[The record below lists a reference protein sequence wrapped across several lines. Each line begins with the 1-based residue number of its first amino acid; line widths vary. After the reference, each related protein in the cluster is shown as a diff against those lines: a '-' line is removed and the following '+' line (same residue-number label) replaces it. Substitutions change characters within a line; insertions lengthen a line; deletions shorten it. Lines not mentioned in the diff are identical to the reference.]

1 MLETQMKRDQALHDY
16 LFRTYLIQHC
26 LSWYKF
32 ARDIGIQVEFG
43 DIMLVTECSKTAA
56 WASAVYSQSSREF
69 GMSFSPGGAFLPS
82 SGGVVLSAGHERIGP
97 VEYRRSQRRGISHE
111 EAHELPKDQ
120 TVFVKAYRLGPR
132 SLYLRS
138 IAQKII
144 KTKGRQ
150 RQRDH
155 DHGDS
160 AASLFQGNGTT
171 PSPTSP
177 SRISQPSDGSSD
189 LAGSVDG
196 VGSLT
201 IELPVSGCH
210 PVTKFIVTD

>member
-1 MLETQMKRDQALHDY
+1 MLETQMKRVQALHDY

-82 SGGVVLSAGHERIGP
+82 PGGVALSAGHERIGP

-120 TVFVKAYRLGPR
+120 TVFIKAYRLGPR

-144 KTKGRQ
+144 KTKGRP

-155 DHGDS
+155 DHSD
-160 AASLFQGNGTT
+160 AASSSLFQGNRTSLG
-171 PSPTSP
+171 PSSP
-177 SRISQPSDGSSD
+177 SRMSQPSDDSSD
-189 LAGSVDG
+189 LAESTDG
-196 VGSLT
+196 VTPLT
-201 IELPVSGCH
+201 TELPVSVCY
-210 PVTKFIVTD
+210 PVTSC